1 MASFFFCHFLIP
13 GVISFFQELLK
24 RTEDHTGADQKKYAC
39 RYDDQTEDDPVN
51 RKHSVFIEDAQ
62 YKHGNRAEDTEPYA
76 DHQRDAVRGFIS
88 FLSLFHYACHT
99 VGEFDR
105 FFFPDIQS
113 VLFFCRTR

>member
-1 MASFFFCHFLIP
+1 MMI
-13 GVISFFQELLK
+13 
-24 RTEDHTGADQKKYAC
+24 RQK
-39 RYDDQTEDDPVN
+39 TNPVN

-88 FLSLFHYACHT
+88 FLSLFHYACPHRRR
-99 VGEFDR
+99 VR
-105 FFFPDIQS
+105 SVLFPDIQS